1 MNSLTLI
8 VCSLLYLS
16 LLFLIAYWAEQR
28 SRAGRSLVNNPYIY
42 SLSLAVYCTAWTFY
56 GSVGRAASQGV
67 QFLTVYIGPTLTAPL
82 WWFVLRK
89 IIRICKVQR
98 ITNIADFISARYGKS
113 RGLGVFVTLLCIIG
127 IIPYISIQIKAI
139 TGSFM
144 VLTESAGNKTDQ
156 FFLSDPTFYATLLLA
171 VFTILFGTRT
181 LEATERH
188 EGLVT
193 AIAFESLV
201 KLIAFVSVGLFV
213 TFGLFNGPGEI
224 FQIALNTPSLKDK
237 FTFGSGNA
245 TSDWFWGILL
255 SMQAV
260 LFLPRQF
267 QVAVVEN
274 VDEKHLNQAGCP
286 AWPDCRGCNMVLY
299 PRDPNA
305 RAIVVSGQPDDRRP
319 LWTESLA
326 PPPPVWHDQS

>member
-16 LLFLIAYWAEQR
+16 LLFLIAYWAERR

-113 RGLGVFVTLLCIIG
+113 RGLGVFVTLLCIVG

-201 KLIAFVSVGLFV
+201 
-213 TFGLFNGPGEI
+213 N
-224 FQIALNTPSLKDK
+224 
-237 FTFGSGNA
+237 
-245 TSDWFWGILL
+245 
-255 SMQAV
+255 
-260 LFLPRQF
+260 
-267 QVAVVEN
+267 
-274 VDEKHLNQAGCP
+274 
-286 AWPDCRGCNMVLY
+286 
-299 PRDPNA
+299 
-305 RAIVVSGQPDDRRP
+305 
-319 LWTESLA
+319 
-326 PPPPVWHDQS
+326 